1 MPDTTTRQASAGLR
15 SGLQLV
21 QNATSGF
28 LVFLIALPLCLGIST
43 ASGFPAVAGVLTAIV
58 GGVIASFVGSAPL
71 TIKGPAAGLI
81 VIALGAVTELGGGNP
96 ALGYQKALAV
106 GVVAGAIQIV
116 LALTRAGVVATIMP
130 PAVVHGMLAAIGVI
144 IIAKQT
150 PVALGAASKGGEPLE
165 MLADIP
171 HYIMGANPIVAA
183 VGLLAL
189 FTLITMNLASRFAI
203 VKRVPAPLVV
213 LLLTVPLGAVF
224 HFSQQ
229 HDYTMLG
236 QTFAIGPKNLVQLP
250 GSLLSAVTL
259 PDFSAITSAVSIKYI
274 IMFALVGSVESL
286 LSVLAV
292 DAMDPKKRASNLD
305 KDLLAVGVGNLIASF
320 IGGLPMISEIVRSK
334 ANMDAGATNRFS
346 NFFHGVFLL
355 LFVALLPGLL
365 QMIPL
370 AALAAMLLF
379 TGYRL
384 ASPKEFLHMWHVGKD
399 QFVVFF
405 TTFAVTLAT
414 DLLIGVGVGILL
426 KLALHAFRAGGARGL
441 LANRPTVVR
450 DGEVLRVTIT
460 GPAVFSTLIPLRK
473 ALSALPEGV
482 STVELDLRG
491 ATLVDFTFQEKLAG
505 IADEWTNARLKIIGL
520 DQMKAA
526 SDQPFAARTRAAA

>member
-1 MPDTTTRQASAGLR
+1 MPHTTTQSTSAALPR

-28 LVFLIALPLCLGIST
+28 LVFLIALPLCLGIAT

-58 GGVIASFVGSAPL
+58 GGVLSSFLGSAPL

-81 VIALGAVTELGGGNP
+81 VIALGAVTELGGGDP
-96 ALGYQKALAV
+96 AAGYQKALAV
-106 GVVAGAIQIV
+106 GVVAGAIQIT
-116 LALTRAGVVATIMP
+116 LALSRAGVFATIMP

-150 PVALGAASKGGEPLE
+150 PVALGAVSKGGEPLE
-165 MLADIP
+165 MLAHIP
-171 HYIMGANPIVAA
+171 SYVAGANPIVAA

-189 FTLITMNLASRFAI
+189 FTLITMNLASRFPL

-213 LLLTVPLGAVF
+213 LLLTVPLAAAF

-229 HDYTMLG
+229 HDYSVG
-236 QTFAIGPKNLVQLP
+236 AQVFSIGPKNLVQLP

-292 DAMDPKKRASNLD
+292 DALDPQKRASNLD

-334 ANMDAGATNRFS
+334 ANIDAGATNRMS
-346 NFFHGVFLL
+346 NFFHGLALL

-384 ASPKEFLHMWHVGKD
+384 ASPKEFIHMWHVGKD
-399 QFVVFF
+399 QFALFF

-414 DLLIGVGVGILL
+414 DLLVGVGVGILL
-426 KLALHAFRAGGARGL
+426 KVVLHVVRSGGLRGL
-441 LANRPTVVR
+441 LRNTPTVTQ
-450 DGEVLRVTIT
+450 DGVVLRVKIS
-460 GPAVFSTLIPLRK
+460 GPAVFSTLLPLRR
-473 ALSALPEGV
+473 AIAHLPEGV
-482 STVELDLRG
+482 STVELDLRE

-505 IADEWTNARLKIIGL
+505 MADEWRDAKLQIIGL
-520 DQMKAA
+520 DTMKAA
-526 SDQPFAARTRAAA
+526 SHHPFAARTRAA

>member
-1 MPDTTTRQASAGLR
+1 MPDTTTRQATAGLR

-28 LVFLIALPLCLGIST
+28 LVFLIALPLCLGIAS

-189 FTLITMNLASRFAI
+189 FTLITMNPGYAGRSDLPDNLKALFRTVAMMVRSFRRRFALGGCLF
-203 VKRVPAPLVV
+203 RPLHC
-213 LLLTVPLGAVF
+213 A
-224 HFSQQ
+224 
-229 HDYTMLG
+229 
-236 QTFAIGPKNLVQLP
+236 
-250 GSLLSAVTL
+250 
-259 PDFSAITSAVSIKYI
+259 
-274 IMFALVGSVESL
+274 
-286 LSVLAV
+286 
-292 DAMDPKKRASNLD
+292 DA
-305 KDLLAVGVGNLIASF
+305 F
-320 IGGLPMISEIVRSK
+320 
-334 ANMDAGATNRFS
+334 
-346 NFFHGVFLL
+346 
-355 LFVALLPGLL
+355 
-365 QMIPL
+365 
-370 AALAAMLLF
+370 
-379 TGYRL
+379 
-384 ASPKEFLHMWHVGKD
+384 
-399 QFVVFF
+399 
-405 TTFAVTLAT
+405 
-414 DLLIGVGVGILL
+414 
-426 KLALHAFRAGGARGL
+426 
-441 LANRPTVVR
+441 
-450 DGEVLRVTIT
+450 
-460 GPAVFSTLIPLRK
+460 
-473 ALSALPEGV
+473 
-482 STVELDLRG
+482 
-491 ATLVDFTFQEKLAG
+491 
-505 IADEWTNARLKIIGL
+505 
-520 DQMKAA
+520 
-526 SDQPFAARTRAAA
+526 

>member
-1 MPDTTTRQASAGLR
+1 MPDTTTRQATAGLR

-58 GGVIASFVGSAPL
+58 GGVIASFIGSAPL

-150 PVALGAASKGGEPLE
+150 PVALGAVSKGGEPLE
-165 MLADIP
+165 MLAHIP
-171 HYIMGANPIVAA
+171 TYIAGANPIVAA

-189 FTLITMNLASRFAI
+189 FTLITMNLASRFPL

-213 LLLTVPLGAVF
+213 LLLTVPLAATF

-229 HDYTMLG
+229 HDYSMLG
-236 QTFAIGPKNLVQLP
+236 QTFSIGPKNLVQLP

-259 PDFSAITSAVSIKYI
+259 PDFSVITSAVSIKYI

-292 DAMDPKKRASNLD
+292 DSLDPQKRASNLD
-305 KDLLAVGVGNLIASF
+305 KDLLAVGVGNLIASA

-334 ANMDAGATNRFS
+334 ANMDAGATNRSS

-399 QFVVFF
+399 QFALFF

-414 DLLIGVGVGILL
+414 DLLVGVGVGILL
-426 KLALHAFRAGGARGL
+426 KLALHAYRAGGLRGMFRNPPAVL
-441 LANRPTVVR
+441 R

-460 GPAVFSTLIPLRK
+460 GPAVFSTLLPVRK
-473 ALSALPEGV
+473 ALSGLPEGV
-482 STVELDLRG
+482 NTVEVDLRG

-505 IADEWTNARLKIIGL
+505 IADEWSTAKLKVIGL

-526 SDQPFAARTRAAA
+526 SNHPFAARTRAA